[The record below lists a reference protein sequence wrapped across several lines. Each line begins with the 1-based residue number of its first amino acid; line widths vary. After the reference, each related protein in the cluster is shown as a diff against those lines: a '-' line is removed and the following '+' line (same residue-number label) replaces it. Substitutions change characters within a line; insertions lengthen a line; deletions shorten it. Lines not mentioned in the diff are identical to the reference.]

1 MSFRQKD
8 FRKIRRMESSN
19 AVLQI
24 ILLALVFTGV
34 NYLAARYYKRID
46 LTQENEH
53 SLSLETQAYLR
64 KIDPEQP
71 VKIIVTLLTHSESS
85 EEDLRTRQEVEKI
98 LREYEYHANR
108 HGAKRLSVE
117 YVDVFRNRE
126 RARNLASRYGLQQ
139 GDSILFACGERNRL
153 IPAANLRE
161 IQQDTGKLVGFRGEG
176 LFTSAIL
183 HVTRDTKDV
192 VYFLNGHG
200 ELLLDTADPER
211 GITEASAFMMQRN
224 IEPRNLNLLLDGK
237 IPSDANLVII
247 ASPQS
252 SYTEEE
258 VILLQDYL
266 NRRNGRVVI
275 FLDPYV
281 KHGLDELLWDWGID
295 VQDKLV
301 IEPDSFSSIV
311 QNGARLIR
319 DFSNHPITSSIGGNH
334 IPVLVGPCRPAQPD
348 LGATP
353 DETLR
358 VTALMRSQDG
368 SWAET
373 DYRKEGTPAK
383 GPTDAPGPISVASV
397 AERQVGQQGIQI
409 EGGKLTVFGNSNWVT
424 NAWFNRRGNRELFH
438 NCVLWNLD
446 RYTLLNIPPRRVE
459 DYELALDE
467 KQFRELRGRLLLLP
481 ITIAVL
487 GVVCYWTRRH

>member
-1 MSFRQKD
+1 MSLGHRD

-19 AVLQI
+19 AFLQI
-24 ILLALVFTGV
+24 VLLAVVFAGV
-34 NYLAARYYKRID
+34 NYLAAHYYKRID
-46 LTQENEH
+46 LTQGNEH
-53 SLSLETQAYLR
+53 SLSLETQAYLK
-64 KIDPEQP
+64 KIKPTRP
-71 VKIIVTLLTHSESS
+71 VQIIVTLLTHAESS

-108 HGAKRLSVE
+108 HGAKRLTVE

-126 RARNLASRYGLQQ
+126 RARELAARYGLQQ

-161 IQQDTGKLVGFRGEG
+161 MQQDTGKLVGFRGEG

-183 HVTRDTKDV
+183 HVTRDAKDV
-192 VYFLNGHG
+192 VYCLNGHG
-200 ELLLDTADPER
+200 ELLLDAADPER
-211 GITEASAFMMQRN
+211 GMTEASAFMMQRN
-224 IEPRNLNLLLDGK
+224 IEPRNLNLLLEGK
-237 IPSDANLVII
+237 VPADAKLLIV

-252 SYTEEE
+252 AFSEEE
-258 VILLQDYL
+258 VILLKDYL
-266 NRRNGRVVI
+266 NRRNGRLLI

-281 KHGLDELLWDWGID
+281 KHGLGELFWDWGID

-301 IEPDSFSSIV
+301 IEPESLSPIA

-319 DFSNHPITSSIGGNH
+319 DFCNHAITSSIGANH

-353 DETLR
+353 DETLH
-358 VTALMRSQDG
+358 VTPLMRSREG

-373 DYRKEGTPAK
+373 DYRQDSPPAK
-383 GPTDAPGPISVASV
+383 GPTDAAGPISLAVV

-409 EGGKLTVFGNSNWVT
+409 EGGKLTVFGNSNWVA
-424 NAWFNRRGNRELFH
+424 NAWFNRRGNRELLH

-467 KQFRELRGRLLLLP
+467 KQFGELRGRLLLLP
-481 ITIAVL
+481 ISVAVL
-487 GVVCYWTRRH
+487 GVVCFWTRRH